1 MWRAQGATFT
11 VNQGTGEAS
20 PQTDEPIAGPAAP
33 VGAVPSPRP
42 DPLGDSAVCEGH
54 RGEGAAPTVHSRRKR
69 LTHL

>member
-33 VGAVPSPRP
+33 GGAVPSPRQ
-42 DPLGDSAVCEGH
+42 DPVGD
-54 RGEGAAPTVHSRRKR
+54 
-69 LTHL
+69 